1 MRKRSALAPVLVS
14 FLFVNALTLVFHK
27 RLAAAGFDTDV
38 LLLGNVF
45 LLLVIG
51 TSYFI
56 ARRGVTHQS
65 THRFLQSVYS
75 SILLKLFVI
84 AIAAFVYIAIS
95 KQALNKPALFTLMGL
110 YLLYSFFEV
119 RALTALLR
127 KNTNA

>member
-1 MRKRSALAPVLVS
+1 MRKRSALLPIYII
-14 FLFVNALTLVFHK
+14 FLFVNIVALVLGK
-27 RLAAAGFDTDV
+27 RLTAFGFDIEV
-38 LLLGNVF
+38 LLWGNIF
-45 LLLVIG
+45 LLIVIG
-51 TSYFI
+51 TSYAI
-56 ARRGVTHQS
+56 ARNGVTHQS
-65 THRFLQSVYS
+65 THRFLQGVYS

-84 AIAAFVYIAIS
+84 AIGAFVYIAIS